1 MVRKEKSAANAFLE
15 CAQRVEW
22 VEVVLRD
29 GRTLQGNC
37 IRNPIRQT
45 GTVVNAVHETR
56 HDFALDDVQS
66 VRKVVDP
73 RLINLS

>member
-1 MVRKEKSAANAFLE
+1 MVRKEKSAAASFVE
-15 CAQRVEW
+15 CAERVEW

-29 GRTLQGNC
+29 GRTLQGNV

-45 GTVVNAVHETR
+45 GTIVNAVAETR

-66 VRKVVDP
+66 VRRVLDP
-73 RLINLS
+73 RQVSLS